1 MIEIKV
7 LASGSR
13 GNCTALRSGSTT
25 ILLDA
30 GIMYSTIREALDFKN
45 PAAALITH
53 EHGDHAR
60 LSTIRELL
68 NRGVDLFMTAG
79 TAEALNL
86 TKHHRLHLISH
97 GRTYLINNKFEFF
110 SPNIVHDAAEPVGF
124 EIIDHNDDRVH
135 SDDYLSYVTDTG
147 ELPSRYDEQL
157 SKLIIE
163 ANHSEGALQASNISA
178 NLKRRIWENHL
189 SIEQVERFF
198 RESYLPALREV
209 HLIHVS
215 KRHGDAA
222 QFQRRVQAILPKVE
236 VKAAW

>member
-30 GIMYSTIREALDFKN
+30 GIMFSTIREALDFKN

-79 TAEALNL
+79 TAEALHLAN
-86 TKHHRLHLISH
+86 HHRLHIFSA
-97 GRTYLINNKFEFF
+97 NNMF
-110 SPNIVHDAAEPVGF
+110 SAAGFTCGSIPTAHDAADPVA
-124 EIIDHNDDRVH
+124 
-135 SDDYLSYVTDTG
+135 YLVMDSSGDTVTYFTDSGAIPLNSGNVRT
-147 ELPSRYDEQL
+147 
-157 SKLIIE
+157 KLIIE
-163 ANHSEGALQASNISA
+163 ANHGEGALQASNISA
-178 NLKRRIWENHL
+178 NLKRRIWDNHL

-198 RESYLPALREV
+198 RESELPSLKEV

>member
-45 PAAALITH
+45 PLAALITH

-60 LSTIRELL
+60 PSTIRELL
-68 NRGVDLFMTAG
+68 KRGVEVYMTGG
-79 TAEALNL
+79 TAEALEL
-86 TKHHRLHLISH
+86 AKHHRLHIVEP
-97 GRTYLINNKFEFF
+97 NVEFRAGGLWACAK
-110 SPNIVHDAAEPVGF
+110 SVRHDAAEPVKF
-124 EIIDHNDDRVH
+124 ELADGR
-135 SDDYLSYVTDTG
+135 DDYVLYLTDTG
-147 ELPSRYDEQL
+147 ELHSWRDGL
-157 SKLIIE
+157 ATKIIIE
-163 ANHSEGALQASNISA
+163 ANHSASLLLRSNISL
-178 NLKRRIWENHL
+178 NLKRRILENHL

-198 RESYLPALREV
+198 RGSELPWLREV

-222 QFQRRVQAILPKVE
+222 EFRRRIAAVLPEVE

>member
-60 LSTIRELL
+60 RTTVFELF
-68 NRGVDLFMTAG
+68 NRGVDVYLTAG
-79 TAEALNL
+79 TAEALGL
-86 TKHHRLHLISH
+86 PKHHRIHRIDYEPFRIGLNWLVKAS
-97 GRTYLINNKFEFF
+97 R
-110 SPNIVHDAAEPVGF
+110 VQHDAAEPVAF
-124 EIIDHNDDRVH
+124 NLIDGAEKVW
-135 SDDYLSYVTDTG
+135 YLTDLG
-147 ELPSRYDEQL
+147 DLPPINYDTPL
-157 SKLIIE
+157 GLKLIIE
-163 ANHSEGALQASNISA
+163 ANHSEGALQGSNISA
-178 NLKRRIWENHL
+178 KLKRRIWENHL

-198 RESYLPALREV
+198 RESELPSLKEV
-209 HLIHVS
+209 HVIHVS

-222 QFQRRVQAILPKVE
+222 EFQRRIQAIVPEVE

>member
-30 GIMYSTIREALDFKN
+30 GIMFSTIREALDFKN

-68 NRGVDLFMTAG
+68 KRGVDVYMTAG

-86 TKHHRLHLISH
+86 PQHHRLHLIST
-97 GRTYLINNKFEFF
+97 GEIFQVADFKAATTFQIK
-110 SPNIVHDAAEPVGF
+110 HDAAEPVGF
-124 EIIDHNDDRVH
+124 FIFDGDDFLI
-135 SDDYLSYVTDTG
+135 YLTDIG
-147 ELPSRYDEQL
+147 VLPTFDKPTL
-157 SKLIIE
+157 THLIIE
-163 ANHSEGALQASNISA
+163 ANHSEERLRASNISA
-178 NLKRRIWENHL
+178 NLKVRIWENHL

-198 RESYLPALREV
+198 RESELPSLKEV
-209 HLIHVS
+209 HVIHVS

-222 QFQRRVQAILPKVE
+222 EFQRRIQAIVPEVE

>member
-30 GIMYSTIREALDFKN
+30 GILFSTIREALDFKN

-60 LSTIRELL
+60 PSTIRELL
-68 NRGVDLFMTAG
+68 RRGVDVYMTGG

-86 TKHHRLHLISH
+86 PEHHRLHIFSANSSFQAADV
-97 GRTYLINNKFEFF
+97 TVKAFET
-110 SPNIVHDAAEPVGF
+110 VHDAAEPSGF
-124 EIIDHNDDRVH
+124 MV
-135 SDDYLSYVTDTG
+135 SDGVDTIGYITDTG
-147 ELPSRYDEQL
+147 ALEAFPDLAL
-157 SKLIIE
+157 TKLIIE
-163 ANHSEGALQASNISA
+163 ANHSEGALQASNISV

-198 RESYLPALREV
+198 RESELPALCEV

-222 QFQRRVQAILPKVE
+222 QFQRRIQAIVPEVE